1 MNAIKYINKVFFI
14 LLSLAFV
21 AGCDD
26 DNTSDLQLNGQT
38 WLNALQLDEYQGVID
53 NSTKTVVVGVPV
65 DYNTDAM
72 KVTAIE
78 VSDAAEASMKVGDIA
93 NFSFPQTIKVTNGDA
108 YLDYTVTV
116 KHDEARITSLS
127 LNKLTRLTSNYQWDD
142 ISTTTITITPATGSD
157 RATIYWYIAAGAIGL
172 IILTA
177 GIIII
182 KKKILK

>member
-1 MNAIKYINKVFFI
+1 M
-14 LLSLAFV
+14 AFV

-38 WLNALQLDEYQGVID
+38 WLNTLQLDEYQGVID

-78 VSDAAEASMKVGDIA
+78 VSDGAEASMKVGDIA

-116 KHDEARITSLS
+116 KHDEARITSFK
-127 LNKLTRLTSNYQWDD
+127 LNNEYT
-142 ISTTTITITPATGSD
+142 
-157 RATIYWYIAAGAIGL
+157 
-172 IILTA
+172 
-177 GIIII
+177 GIIDEENHSIWYVCRRVS
-182 KKKILK
+182 ILLVLYLRLKQPKEQWFLQLQDKLLILQVQ

>member
-21 AGCDD
+21 AGCND
-26 DNTSDLQLNGQT
+26 DNTSDFQLNGQT

-78 VSDAAEASMKVGDIA
+78 VSDGAEASMKVGDIA

-108 YLDYTVTV
+108 YL
-116 KHDEARITSLS
+116 
-127 LNKLTRLTSNYQWDD
+127 
-142 ISTTTITITPATGSD
+142 
-157 RATIYWYIAAGAIGL
+157 
-172 IILTA
+172 
-177 GIIII
+177 GIFS
-182 KKKILK
+182 KCP